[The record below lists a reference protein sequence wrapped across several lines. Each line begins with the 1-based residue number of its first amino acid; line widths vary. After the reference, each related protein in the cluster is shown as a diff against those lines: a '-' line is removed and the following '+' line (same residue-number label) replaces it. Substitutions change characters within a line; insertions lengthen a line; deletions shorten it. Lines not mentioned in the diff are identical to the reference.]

1 MDIIILTCIIS
12 VLFIVTA
19 LGPIVF
25 QEYSIK
31 KKSDGLT
38 FSDFLTR
45 FFRKKKVSQSH
56 SQEDS
61 KIDKKE
67 NLHEFL
73 LNEYSIRKQTDKDLQ
88 YKEFIKDIFSEN
100 TLRLN
105 HSEKK
110 KFSKSL
116 KKKIN
121 NN

>member
-31 KKSDGLT
+31 KKADGLT
-38 FSDFLTR
+38 FSDFLKG
-45 FFRKKKVSQSH
+45 FFRKKKVSQ
-56 SQEDS
+56 DLNT
-61 KIDKKE
+61 DKKE

-88 YKEFIKDIFSEN
+88 YKEFIKVIFSEI
-100 TLRLN
+100 TPRLN

-110 KFSKSL
+110 KFPKSL